1 MIAIL
6 EVMIEDEEAEG
17 LVRGFEQMNLAVRET
32 DKQTGQLSIIVDR
45 EQFGGDEVIDFL
57 RESGIMKE
65 IGT

>member
-6 EVMIEDEEAEG
+6 GMMIGDEEAEG
-17 LVRGFEQMNLAVRET
+17 LVRGLEDMGLAVREI
-32 DKQTGQLSIIVDR
+32 DKNSGKQYIIIDR

-57 RESGIMKE
+57 RELGIMKE